1 MENYSKILKEIT
13 QSSINHGFRK
23 LSKSKVNEN
32 LIYGDIP
39 QDYRDFLMEVGFGS
53 VADGY
58 FMFYGGLIEAEEI
71 YDVANNPEIKKV
83 LLFGDNFSGDAIGFL
98 PTENW
103 SIVEIWHEDLTIFPR
118 EEKNFLE
125 FARKV
130 FAKEI

>member
-1 MENYSKILKEIT
+1 MKQKKY
-13 QSSINHGFRK
+13 IN
-23 LSKSKVNEN
+23 
-32 LIYGDIP
+32 
-39 QDYRDFLMEVGFGS
+39 
-53 VADGY
+53 
-58 FMFYGGLIEAEEI
+58 
-71 YDVANNPEIKKV
+71 VANNPEIKKV

-118 EEKNFLE
+118 EEKTFLE

>member
-1 MENYSKILKEIT
+1 
-13 QSSINHGFRK
+13 
-23 LSKSKVNEN
+23 
-32 LIYGDIP
+32 
-39 QDYRDFLMEVGFGS
+39 MEVGFGS

-118 EEKNFLE
+118 EEKTFLE